1 MVCRARSGA
10 RRRIEDRDAVRRGH
24 HDPGRGG
31 ARDAAALQV
40 SDERVEEVADGHA
53 EHERQQDGADQPQR
67 DHEHRQESEPE
78 AFGVRRHGNSLQ
90 TVAVAATTA
99 TRMKLHACRSQR
111 GGAAG
116 NEHGVGAAV
125 QGFVGRF
132 MVRRQTSVQHGVRMW
147 RIGGHRA
154 AVASCAVHMCAL
166 SLHQLRGL
174 GEATFVGRWVTDAA
188 LTNQHAGCRRARAF
202 QHGVR
207 MWRIGGHR
215 TAVRQ
220 LGRTHTHALITP
232 VAGRAVAVDGA
243 GQRDGWGNQCCESGA
258 DERPRQPG

>member
-1 MVCRARSGA
+1 MASVRPFRVSWGGSWCGA
-10 RRRIEDRDAVRRGH
+10 RRPCSYAPSRRSRRCGTVRIGDATFVVRRVT
-24 HDPGRGG
+24 
-31 ARDAAALQV
+31 DAALTNQ
-40 SDERVEEVADGHA
+40 HA
-53 EHERQQDGADQPQR
+53 GC
-67 DHEHRQESEPE
+67 
-78 AFGVRRHGNSLQ
+78 RR
-90 TVAVAATTA
+90 A
-99 TRMKLHACRSQR
+99 HA
-111 GGAAG
+111 
-116 NEHGVGAAV
+116 
-125 QGFVGRF
+125 
-132 MVRRQTSVQHGVRMW
+132 VQHGVRMW

-243 GQRDGWGNQCCESGA
+243 GQRDGWGNQSCESGA